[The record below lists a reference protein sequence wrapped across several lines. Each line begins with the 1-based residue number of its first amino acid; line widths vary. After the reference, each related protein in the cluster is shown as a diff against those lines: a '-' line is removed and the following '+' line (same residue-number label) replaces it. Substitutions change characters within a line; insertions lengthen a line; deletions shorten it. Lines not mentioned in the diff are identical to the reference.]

1 MKRLLA
7 GALLLAFGATPGA
20 WAQGADTTRAPRK
33 WSFAIEAYNYFIP
46 DAADLFLPIVA
57 ADRGALHLEAR
68 YNYED
73 LETGSLWAGWTFARE
88 GTVSFAVTPI
98 VGGVFGNTDGAGV
111 GVEAEVTVGPLEL
124 FTEAEYVVDF
134 DDGANNFIYS
144 WSELSVYPTEWLRAG
159 IIGQRLRSNQS
170 GLEVERGLLAGVQ
183 RGRVNATVYAL
194 NIGTDSRFFLVGL
207 GLEF

>member
-1 MKRLLA
+1 MPSRA
-7 GALLLAFGATPGA
+7 AT
-20 WAQGADTTRAPRK
+20 
-33 WSFAIEAYNYFIP
+33 FAHGERGWVTWTSA
-46 DAADLFLPIVA
+46 LPIRQVSPISVA
-57 ADRGALHLEAR
+57 SSSTPAAVTFSP
-68 YNYED
+68 N
-73 LETGSLWAGWTFARE
+73 AGWTVARE

-134 DDGANNFIYS
+134 EDGANNFIYS

-159 IIGQRLRSNQS
+159 IIGQRLRGTQS

-183 RGRVNATVYAL
+183 RGRVSATVYAL
-194 NIGTDSRFFLVGL
+194 NIGTDSRFYLVGL